1 MKELLKTVLL
11 DQQAI
16 RWLDHYIARPFPESF
31 LSSPEIIVI
40 SGIRRCGK
48 STLLQ
53 QIRSG
58 QTEKHYFLNF
68 DDERLIHFKVDDFQ
82 LLHELLIEL
91 FGKQSVFYF
100 DEIQNIPGWERFV
113 RRLHD
118 QGNKVFVTGSNAS
131 MLSRE
136 LGTRLTGRHF
146 TYHLY
151 PFSFREYLAFRKE
164 TLSSDSLF
172 TTHGR
177 SLLQQRFHEYLLD
190 GGFPGFLAG
199 KNPETLNSL
208 YQSIIYRDVMVRNNL
223 SSEKELLELVWYL
236 ASNLAR
242 PSSNNSLAKRVG
254 IKNATTIKNYFSFLE
269 DTYLLF
275 QLRAFD
281 YSAAR
286 QLRLPRKSYFIDN
299 GLVRAVGF
307 MFSEETGRLL
317 ENLVFLELM
326 RRGHELFYHSGKQ
339 ECDFLVRQK
348 GKITQAIQVCHTLDS
363 PETRTREV
371 GGLLEAMT
379 TYHLKE
385 GLILT
390 NYQEETLKLPNGT
403 IHLMPVWK
411 WTLL

>member
-1 MKELLKTVLL
+1 VEN
-11 DQQAI
+11 Q
-16 RWLDHYIARPFPESF
+16 
-31 LSSPEIIVI
+31 
-40 SGIRRCGK
+40 
-48 STLLQ
+48 
-53 QIRSG
+53 
-58 QTEKHYFLNF
+58 
-68 DDERLIHFKVDDFQ
+68 
-82 LLHELLIEL
+82 
-91 FGKQSVFYF
+91 
-100 DEIQNIPGWERFV
+100 
-113 RRLHD
+113 
-118 QGNKVFVTGSNAS
+118 
-131 MLSRE
+131 
-136 LGTRLTGRHF
+136 
-146 TYHLY
+146 
-151 PFSFREYLAFRKE
+151 REYLAFSKE
-164 TLSSDSLF
+164 TLSPDSLF

-177 SLLQQRFHEYLLD
+177 SLLQQRFREYLLD

-371 GGLLEAMT
+371 GGLVEAMT
-379 TYHLKE
+379 TYQLKE

-403 IHLMPVWK
+403 IHLMPAWK
-411 WTLL
+411 WTLM